1 LIGLGVINKKVM
13 NKKARFAGKTAVV
26 SGAASGIG
34 KAVAARLA
42 AEGAQVVVADVNAE
56 AGKKVAAEIGP
67 VAEFSVLNVVD
78 PDSWRQLVAGTRARE
93 GVDVLVNAAGIL
105 KAIDLEN
112 DPLAD
117 FTRVLDVN
125 VTGTM
130 LGCQAVTPKM
140 RGRDDASIV
149 NMGSVSAYIGTWN
162 LIAYD
167 VSKGAVRNLTK
178 ELAVYYARRG
188 DRIRCNAVHPGVVQ
202 TGMVDGFFAENA
214 DEREAWV
221 ATQPNGKFARPEE
234 IANLIVYLASSDARF
249 MTGGDYVVDGGSLK

>member
-1 LIGLGVINKKVM
+1 M
-13 NKKARFAGKTAVV
+13 TSKARFTGKTAVV

-34 KAVAARLA
+34 RAVATRLA
-42 AEGAQVVVADVNAE
+42 AEGAHVVIADRNAE
-56 AGKKVAAEIGP
+56 SGRKVAAEIGSA
-67 VAEFSVLNVVD
+67 AEFAALDVVD
-78 PDSWRQLVAGTRARE
+78 PDSWQQLVEGTRARD

-112 DPLAD
+112 DPIEE

-130 LGCQAVTPKM
+130 LGCQAITPKM
-140 RGRDDASIV
+140 RNRDDASIV
-149 NMGSVSAYIGTWN
+149 NMGSVSAYVGTWN

-202 TGMVDGFFAENA
+202 TSMVDGFFAENA
-214 DEREAWV
+214 EERDAWV
-221 ATQPNGKFARPEE
+221 ATQPHGKFARPEE
-234 IANLIVYLASSDARF
+234 IANLVVFLASSDAGF

>member
-1 LIGLGVINKKVM
+1 M
-13 NKKARFAGKTAVV
+13 TRKARFTGKTAVV

-34 KAVAARLA
+34 RAVATRLA
-42 AEGAQVVVADVNAE
+42 AEGAHVVIADRNAE
-56 AGKKVAAEIGP
+56 AGRKVAAETGSA
-67 VAEFSVLNVVD
+67 AEFAALDVVD
-78 PDSWRQLVAGTRARE
+78 PDSWRQLVEGTRARD

-112 DPLAD
+112 DPIEE

-130 LGCQAVTPKM
+130 LGCQAITPKM
-140 RGRDDASIV
+140 RNRGDASIV
-149 NMGSVSAYIGTWN
+149 NMGSVSAYVGTWN

-202 TGMVDGFFAENA
+202 TSMVDGFFAENA
-214 DEREAWV
+214 EERDAWV
-221 ATQPNGKFARPEE
+221 ATQPHGKFARPEE
-234 IANLIVYLASSDARF
+234 IANLVVFLASSDARF

>member
-1 LIGLGVINKKVM
+1 MSKQ
-13 NKKARFAGKTAVV
+13 ARFTGKTAVV

-34 KAVAARLA
+34 KAVATRLA
-42 AEGAQVVVADVNAE
+42 AEGADVVVADRNAE
-56 AGKKVAAEIGP
+56 AGSKVAAELGP
-67 VAEFSVLNVVD
+67 GAEFFPLNVVD
-78 PDSWRQLVAGTRARE
+78 PDSWRQLVDGTRARD

-105 KAIDLEN
+105 KAIDLEK
-112 DPLAD
+112 DPLED

-130 LGCQAVTPKM
+130 LGCQAITPKM

-167 VSKGAVRNLTK
+167 VSKGAVRNMTK

-202 TGMVDGFFAENA
+202 TNMVDGFFAENA
-214 DEREAWV
+214 EERDAWV
-221 ATQPNGKFARPEE
+221 ATQPHGKFARPEE
-234 IANLIVYLASSDARF
+234 VANLIVYLASSDARF

>member
-1 LIGLGVINKKVM
+1 MTSKV
-13 NKKARFAGKTAVV
+13 RFTGKTAVV

-34 KAVAARLA
+34 RAVATRLV
-42 AEGAQVVVADVNAE
+42 AEGAHVVIADRNAE
-56 AGKKVAAEIGP
+56 AGRKVAAEIGSA
-67 VAEFSVLNVVD
+67 AEFAALDVVD
-78 PDSWRQLVAGTRARE
+78 PDSWQQLVEGTRARD

-112 DPLAD
+112 DPIEE

-130 LGCQAVTPKM
+130 LGCQAITPKM
-140 RGRDDASIV
+140 RHRDDASIV
-149 NMGSVSAYIGTWN
+149 NMGSVSAYVGTWN

-167 VSKGAVRNLTK
+167 VSKGAVRNFTK

-188 DRIRCNAVHPGVVQ
+188 DRIRCNVVHPGVVQ
-202 TGMVDGFFAENA
+202 TSMVDGFFAENA
-214 DEREAWV
+214 EERDAWV
-221 ATQPNGKFARPEE
+221 ATQPHGKFARPEE
-234 IANLIVYLASSDARF
+234 IANLVVFLASSEARF

>member
-1 LIGLGVINKKVM
+1 M
-13 NKKARFAGKTAVV
+13 TRKARFTGKTAVV

-34 KAVAARLA
+34 RAVATRLA
-42 AEGAQVVVADVNAE
+42 AEGAHVVIADRNAE
-56 AGKKVAAEIGP
+56 VGRKVAAEIGSA
-67 VAEFSVLNVVD
+67 AEFAALDVVD
-78 PDSWRQLVAGTRARE
+78 PDSWRQLVEGTRARD

-112 DPLAD
+112 DPIEE

-130 LGCQAVTPKM
+130 LGCQAITPKM
-140 RGRDDASIV
+140 RNRGDASIV
-149 NMGSVSAYIGTWN
+149 NMGSVSAYVGTWN

-202 TGMVDGFFAENA
+202 TSMVDGFFAENA
-214 DEREAWV
+214 EERDAWV
-221 ATQPNGKFARPEE
+221 ATQPHGKFARPEE

>member
-1 LIGLGVINKKVM
+1 M
-13 NKKARFAGKTAVV
+13 NKQGMNKQGRFPGKTAVI

-42 AEGAQVVVADVNAE
+42 AEGAHVVIADMNAE
-56 AGKKVAAEIGP
+56 AGRKAAAEIGP
-67 VAEFSVLNVVD
+67 AAEFSALNVVD
-78 PDSWRQLVAGTRARE
+78 ADSWRQLVESTRARE

-112 DPLAD
+112 DALSD

-125 VTGTM
+125 VMGTM
-130 LGCQAVTPKM
+130 LGCQAITPKM
-140 RGRDDASIV
+140 RGREDPSIV
-149 NMGSVSAYIGTWN
+149 NMGSVSAYTGTWN

-178 ELAVYYARRG
+178 DLAVYYARRG
-188 DRIRCNAVHPGVVQ
+188 DRIRCNAVHPGVVK
-202 TGMVDGFFAENA
+202 TNMVDGFFAENPE
-214 DEREAWV
+214 ERDSWA
-221 ATQPNGKFARPEE
+221 ATQPDGRFARPEE

-249 MTGGDYVVDGGSLK
+249 MTGGDYVIDGGSLT

>member
-1 LIGLGVINKKVM
+1 MTERN
-13 NKKARFAGKTAVV
+13 RFTGKTAVV

-34 KAVAARLA
+34 RAVATRLA
-42 AEGAQVVVADVNAE
+42 AEGAHVIVADRNAE
-56 AGKKVAAEIGP
+56 GGRRVAAGLGS
-67 VAEFSVLNVVD
+67 AEFALLDVAD
-78 PDSWRQLVAGTRARE
+78 PASWHQLVEATRARD

-105 KAIDLEN
+105 KALNLEEAPIEEF
-112 DPLAD
+112 D
-117 FTRVLDVN
+117 RILDVN

-130 LGCQAVTPKM
+130 LGCQAITPKM
-140 RGRDDASIV
+140 RDRDDPAIV
-149 NMGSVSAYIGTWN
+149 NMGSVSAYVGTWN

-178 ELAVYYARRG
+178 ELAIYYARRG

-202 TGMVDGFFAENA
+202 TGMVEGFFAENA
-214 DEREAWV
+214 EERDAWV

>member
-1 LIGLGVINKKVM
+1 M
-13 NKKARFAGKTAVV
+13 TRKARFTGKTAVV

-34 KAVAARLA
+34 RAVATRLA
-42 AEGAQVVVADVNAE
+42 AEGAHVVIADRNAE
-56 AGKKVAAEIGP
+56 AGRKVAAEIGSA
-67 VAEFSVLNVVD
+67 AEFAALDVVD
-78 PDSWRQLVAGTRARE
+78 PDSWRQLVEGTRARD

-112 DPLAD
+112 DPIEE

-130 LGCQAVTPKM
+130 LGCQAITPKM
-140 RGRDDASIV
+140 RNRGDASIV
-149 NMGSVSAYIGTWN
+149 NMGSVSAYVGTWN

-202 TGMVDGFFAENA
+202 TSMVDGFFAENA
-214 DEREAWV
+214 EERDAWV
-221 ATQPNGKFARPEE
+221 ATQPHGKFARPEE